1 MKLIFKKLAI
11 ALGAAV
17 FLLLLVLG
25 VCNLWVVESTS
36 SQIYSNINNLP
47 YNDVGL
53 VLGTS
58 NFTRAGTTNLHFKNR
73 MDAAARLYKSGK
85 VKHLLLSGAN
95 HVAYY
100 NEPHKMRRAL
110 VERGIPEKAM
120 TLDYAGLRTFDS
132 MIRAR
137 KIFGLS
143 SVTVVSQE
151 FHNYRALFIGNRNGL
166 HAIAYNAQEAP
177 LEQTLETEVREY
189 FARVNAVL
197 DMYVM
202 NTQPRFL
209 GKWEPVI
216 IDTNE
221 IKTDSIP
228 PMQDTIPTIDSLKK
242 TEVLTKPDSFSKGF

>member
-1 MKLIFKKLAI
+1 MKGVFKKLAI
-11 ALGAAV
+11 ILGAAAV
-17 FLLLLVLG
+17 LLLLIIG
-25 VCNLWVVESTS
+25 VCNLWVVQSASARMYS
-36 SQIYSNINNLP
+36 SINDLP
-47 YNDVGL
+47 HNDVGL

-73 MDAAARLYKSGK
+73 IDAAARLYKSGK

-100 NEPHKMRRAL
+100 NEPQNMRQAL
-110 VERGIPEKAM
+110 LKQGIPDKAM

-137 KIFGLS
+137 KIFGLYK
-143 SVTVVSQE
+143 VTVVSQE

-166 HAIAYNAQEAP
+166 DAIAYNAHEAP
-177 LEQTLETEVREY
+177 LEQTFETELREY
-189 FARVNAVL
+189 LARVNAIL

-209 GKWEPVI
+209 GKREAVI
-216 IDTNE
+216 IDTVS
-221 IKTDSIP
+221 IKADSIP
-228 PMQDTIPTIDSLKK
+228 KMQDTIPALDSLKK
-242 TEVLTKPDSFSKGF
+242 TEILKTDSFRKGF